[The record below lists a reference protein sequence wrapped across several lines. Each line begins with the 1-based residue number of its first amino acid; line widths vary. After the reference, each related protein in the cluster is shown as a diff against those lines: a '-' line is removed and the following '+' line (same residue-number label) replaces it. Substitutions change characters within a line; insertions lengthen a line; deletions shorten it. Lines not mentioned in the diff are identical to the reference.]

1 MLAKDGCAG
10 AILPWVL
17 GSQLTIRVDESAAVM
32 VEVVAKGVEE
42 SVLGNAEMVKRGRE
56 LLARRER

>member
-1 MLAKDGCAG
+1 
-10 AILPWVL
+10 
-17 GSQLTIRVDESAAVM
+17 VDESAAVM